1 MAGRRDGDEGDD
13 ERDEQG
19 GELHLFF
26 FSFRDQK
33 AIDGVSVKG
42 KWRGGSRESKMAAGA
57 AGNKRETGDLR
68 VFFSPLF

>member
-1 MAGRRDGDEGDD
+1 MNKAENFIC
-13 ERDEQG
+13 
-19 GELHLFF
+19 FF
-26 FSFRDQK
+26 LFRDQK

-68 VFFSPLF
+68 VFFPPLF